1 MDLREAAELV
11 RQCVLN
17 TTTGREVYP
26 GQRCVQPGV
35 VALSVARKLHE
46 ALRVIDLAL
55 ATECAAREAAERE
68 RDEATR
74 TRDAACMQE
83 LRTRKAMQ
91 RLADQEGQRY
101 GDPLRALVPP
111 SHEKMLRCVWGD
123 VHGPH
128 ECIVGGMVAAQSL
141 WRCVIG
147 GRPNATF
154 AVTDLNGCVLWNE
167 QDAEDGAGD
176 AL

>member
-1 MDLREAAELV
+1 MRTPETSQDLLLAARRALKELV
-11 RQCVLN
+11 MTHGTEQAFACADEVDRCL
-17 TTTGREVYP
+17 TGLFER
-26 GQRCVQPGV
+26 GGGV
-35 VALSVARKLHE
+35 DVDY
-46 ALRVIDLAL
+46 LR
-55 ATECAAREAAERE
+55 RE

-91 RLADQEGQRY
+91 RLADQEGPRY

-147 GRPNATF
+147 GRPNSTF

-167 QDAEDGAGD
+167 QDAEDGGGD
-176 AL
+176 GGGSTDG